1 MGIKKQPDG
10 TFQVE
15 SSKKGKYYA
24 VDLSKGSCTCPFF
37 RFSLQRVHGEC
48 KHILAVKD
56 MVQGRDRESYEEI
69 ILFVKGHQP
78 VESISLIKE
87 FGEDAVDD
95 LLSRGE
101 LIEEGGMVKI
111 LE

>member
-1 MGIKKQPDG
+1 MGIQKQPDG

-15 SSKKGKYYA
+15 SSKKGKFYT

-56 MVQGRDRESYEEI
+56 MAQGRDQKSYEGI
-69 ILFVKGHQP
+69 ISFVKKHQP

-101 LIEEGGMVKI
+101 LIEKDGMIKI